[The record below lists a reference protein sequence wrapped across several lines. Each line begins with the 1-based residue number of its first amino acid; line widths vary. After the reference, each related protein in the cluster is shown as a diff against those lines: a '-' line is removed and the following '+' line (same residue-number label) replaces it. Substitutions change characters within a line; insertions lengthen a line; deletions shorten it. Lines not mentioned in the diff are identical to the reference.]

1 MAYCWFAVTGERAP
15 AAEASLVQWGKQEL
29 KGDASLQQVRGES
42 ERERELRVIREN
54 RMNIY

>member
-15 AAEASLVQWGKQEL
+15 AAEASRVKWGKQEL

-42 ERERELRVIREN
+42 ERERVKGYERE
-54 RMNIY
+54 